1 MVTRIDKN
9 AIRAKRHYRQRRYIN
24 GTAERPRLNVYRS
37 TNHIYAQII
46 DDEANGKT
54 GNTLVAASTTEGELQ
69 AELSEKTKT
78 EAAELIGQLIGKR
91 ALEKG
96 ITKVVFDRGG
106 YLYTGR
112 VQALADGAR
121 KAGLDF

>member
-9 AIRAKRHYRQRRYIN
+9 AIRVKRHYRQRRHII
-24 GTAERPRLNVYRS
+24 GTPVRPRLNVYRS

-46 DDEANGKT
+46 DDEV
-54 GNTLVAASTTEGELQ
+54 GNTLVAASTLDAEIRG
-69 AELSEKTKT
+69 ELSEKTKT
-78 EAAELIGQLIGKR
+78 EAASLVGELIGKR

-96 ITKVVFDRGG
+96 VKQVVFDRGG

-112 VQALADGAR
+112 VAALADGAR

>member
-9 AIRAKRHYRQRRYIN
+9 AIRAKRHYRQRRNII
-24 GTAERPRLNVYRS
+24 GTPERPRLNVYRS

-46 DDEANGKT
+46 DDEV
-54 GNTLVAASTTEGELQ
+54 GNTLVAASTLDAEIKG
-69 AELSEKTKT
+69 ELSEKTKT
-78 EAAELIGQLIGKR
+78 EAAALVGELIGKR

-96 ITKVVFDRGG
+96 VKKVVFDRGG

-112 VQALADGAR
+112 VAALADGAR

>member
-9 AIRAKRHYRQRRYIN
+9 AVRVKRHYRQRRHIS
-24 GTAERPRLNVYRS
+24 GTPERPRLNVYRS
-37 TNHIYAQII
+37 TNHIYAQVI
-46 DDEANGKT
+46 DDEA
-54 GNTLVAASTTEGELQ
+54 GNTLVAASTLDAEIRG
-69 AELSEKTKT
+69 ELSEKTKT
-78 EAAELIGQLIGKR
+78 EAATLVGELIGKR

-96 ITKVVFDRGG
+96 VKKVVFDRGG

-112 VQALADGAR
+112 VAALADGAR